1 MKWKKGESSV
11 SLTQSDMKIMAQCKM
26 PFNEIMQRNH
36 PNKNIPPL
44 WSVLSYV
51 MLQRNNTA
59 EGVWFYYRLLKKMV
73 ENMSNC
79 YYRRQIPKANG
90 GVREIFVTT
99 FFLQQEQKHIM
110 NTILSGLPIDEHAY
124 AYRKGVSIEDCA
136 KPHVQKAILIHLDIK
151 NFFGSV
157 TEDMVYETLLSETGY
172 AKSLC
177 RLLAQLCCL
186 YGSLPQ
192 GTITSPMLSNI
203 VFRLCDVALAELADK
218 YRMDYTRY
226 SDDLF
231 FSGSNAVKVKD
242 FLQESSGILLRFGF
256 KLNTDKTKVRRG
268 QHRQDVLGLT
278 VNDHLQVNRAYRRKL
293 RQELYYLER
302 FGKNCKGVLESGD
315 YLKYMQKLQGKLAH
329 VIHIDPDNSI
339 LWEAHLKLTLRMN
352 RYAFLRERGFVT

>member
-73 ENMSNC
+73 EDTSKC
-79 YYRRQIPKANG
+79 YCRRQIPKANG
-90 GVREIFVTT
+90 GVREIYVPM
-99 FFLQQEQKHIM
+99 FFLQKEHKHIM
-110 NTILSGLPIDEHAY
+110 STILSGLLIDEHAY

-136 KPHVQKAILIHLDIK
+136 KPHIKKDVLIHLDIK
-151 NFFGSV
+151 NFFGSI
-157 TEDMVYETLLSETGY
+157 TEDMVYETLISETGY

-177 RLLAQLCCL
+177 RFLSQLCCL
-186 YGSLPQ
+186 HGSLPQ

-203 VFRLCDVALAELADK
+203 VFCQCDIALSDLAKK
-218 YRMDYTRY
+218 YNMDYTRY

-231 FSGSNAVKVKD
+231 FSGNQTVSVKD
-242 FLQESSGILLRFGF
+242 FLKEVSNTLLRFGF
-256 KLNTDKTKVRRG
+256 KLNTEKTKIRRHH
-268 QHRQDVLGLT
+268 HRQGVLGLT
-278 VNDHLQVNRAYRRKL
+278 VNDHIQVNRKYHRKL
-293 RQELYYLER
+293 MQELYYLER
-302 FGKNCKGVLESGD
+302 FGKNCKGAIESGD
-315 YLKYMQKLQGKLAH
+315 YWKYMQKLQG
-329 VIHIDPDNSI
+329 N
-339 LWEAHLKLTLRMN
+339 
-352 RYAFLRERGFVT
+352 

>member
-59 EGVWFYYRLLKKMV
+59 EGVWSYYRLLKKMV
-73 ENMSNC
+73 EDTSKC
-79 YYRRQIPKANG
+79 YCRRQIPKANG
-90 GVREIFVTT
+90 GTRELFIPNFFMQKQQRFIF
-99 FFLQQEQKHIM
+99 EQ
-110 NTILSGLPIDEHAY
+110 ILSGLPVDGHAY

-136 KPHVQKAILIHLDIK
+136 KPHIGKGLLIHLDLK
-151 NFFGSV
+151 NFFGSI
-157 TEDMVYETLLSETGY
+157 TEDMVFDAFLRETGY
-172 AKSLC
+172 APSLC
-177 RLLAQLCCL
+177 RFLAQVCCL
-186 YGSLPQ
+186 RGSLPQ
-192 GTITSPMLSNI
+192 GTVTSPILSNI
-203 VFRLCDVALAELADK
+203 VFRRCDEALTKLADK

-231 FSGSNAVKVKD
+231 FSGSNAIKVKD
-242 FLQESSGILLRFGF
+242 FLQEASGILLRFGF

-293 RQELYYLER
+293 MQELYYLER
-302 FGKNCKGVLESGD
+302 FGKNCKGALESGD

-329 VIHIDPDNSI
+329 VIHMDPDDSN

-352 RYAFLRERGFVT
+352 RYSFLCERGFVT